1 MGRNVESLQ
10 TDKRKDRL
18 ISEMQLKKSLLVFQ
32 VRQANEAMVL
42 LAYLVLVAQG
52 RVVCIG
58 KGLSRYSILKFILLV
73 SCLIRAF
80 NGAFNRFLGHSDV
93 LSIAIRR

>member
-58 KGLSRYSILKFILLV
+58 KGLSRYSILNLYYEFLV
-73 SCLIRAF
+73 F
-80 NGAFNRFLGHSDV
+80 
-93 LSIAIRR
+93 

>member
-18 ISEMQLKKSLLVFQ
+18 ISEMRLKKLLVFQ
-32 VRQANEAMVL
+32 VRQANETLVL

-58 KGLSRYSILKFILLV
+58 KGLSRYSILNLYYEFLV
-73 SCLIRAF
+73 
-80 NGAFNRFLGHSDV
+80 
-93 LSIAIRR
+93 

>member
-32 VRQANEAMVL
+32 VRQANETLVL
-42 LAYLVLVAQG
+42 LAYLVFVAQ
-52 RVVCIG
+52 
-58 KGLSRYSILKFILLV
+58 
-73 SCLIRAF
+73 
-80 NGAFNRFLGHSDV
+80 
-93 LSIAIRR
+93 

>member
-18 ISEMQLKKSLLVFQ
+18 ISEMRLKKLLVFQ
-32 VRQANEAMVL
+32 VRQANETLVL

-73 SCLIRAF
+73 TCLIRAF